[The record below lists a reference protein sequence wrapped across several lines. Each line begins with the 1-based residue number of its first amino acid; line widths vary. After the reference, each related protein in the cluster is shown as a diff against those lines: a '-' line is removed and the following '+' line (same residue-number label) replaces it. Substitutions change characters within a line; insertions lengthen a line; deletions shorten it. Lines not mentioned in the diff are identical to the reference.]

1 MVLCFTQTELPMLL
15 ILICSSHIFSSSNLS
30 FIFSSLSWSLT
41 MVCLV
46 LASSDSS
53 LSTLDWS
60 WLLFASL
67 TSHFSQMPGSIGDGD
82 TSVIQPGTWPPVSLL
97 VWTLPTILALLSLA
111 ALSWS
116 LLLNIYHGWSWTLVG
131 SWWMRWYCC
140 WAAGMKP
147 AVIVQLSMFSCLL
160 LLLLEPILTDC
171 VSKLYLAVL
180 DTNGELPD
188 IITVLSLSLWYPAI
202 YECWCQWSSG

>member
-1 MVLCFTQTELPMLL
+1 
-15 ILICSSHIFSSSNLS
+15 
-30 FIFSSLSWSLT
+30 
-41 MVCLV
+41 
-46 LASSDSS
+46 
-53 LSTLDWS
+53 
-60 WLLFASL
+60 
-67 TSHFSQMPGSIGDGD
+67 
-82 TSVIQPGTWPPVSLL
+82 
-97 VWTLPTILALLSLA
+97 
-111 ALSWS
+111 
-116 LLLNIYHGWSWTLVG
+116 
-131 SWWMRWYCC
+131 
-140 WAAGMKP
+140 MKP